1 VRLGGGER
9 QSDLMRRR
17 LAGPASPR
25 CPRPH
30 PFEERVNTG
39 FALVLLVA
47 VDVHDRIVGR
57 SRRRRNA

>member
-1 VRLGGGER
+1 
-9 QSDLMRRR
+9 MRRR

-39 FALVLLVA
+39 LALVLLVA

-57 SRRRRNA
+57 SRRSRNA

>member
-1 VRLGGGER
+1 
-9 QSDLMRRR
+9 MRRR

-25 CPRPH
+25 GPRPH

-57 SRRRRNA
+57 SLAQPQCMSR